1 MNGIFC
7 NFVQFIRISSH
18 MKKWQKT
25 VGIIVFALIAIYEL
39 LIWVN
44 AYVDMKYIVE
54 SNGNNFLTERMYMR
68 IGSLSLGMWLNF
80 ALTIFLFICLWHKEG
95 KR

>member
-1 MNGIFC
+1 
-7 NFVQFIRISSH
+7 

-25 VGIIVFALIAIYEL
+25 VGIVAFALIGIYEL

-68 IGSLSLGMWLNF
+68 IGSLSFGMWLNF
-80 ALTIFLFICLWHKEG
+80 TLTIFLFICLWHKEG
-95 KR
+95 KQ

>member
-1 MNGIFC
+1 
-7 NFVQFIRISSH
+7 

-68 IGSLSLGMWLNF
+68 IGSLSFGMWLNF
-80 ALTIFLFICLWHKEG
+80 VLAHYPLECG
-95 KR
+95 

>member
-1 MNGIFC
+1 
-7 NFVQFIRISSH
+7 

-25 VGIIVFALIAIYEL
+25 VGIIAFALIVIYEL

-68 IGSLSLGMWLNF
+68 IGSLSFGMWLNF
-80 ALTIFLFICLWHKEG
+80 ALTIFLLICLWRKG
-95 KR
+95 GRQ

>member
-1 MNGIFC
+1 
-7 NFVQFIRISSH
+7 

-25 VGIIVFALIAIYEL
+25 VGIIEVALIVIYEL

-54 SNGNNFLTERMYMR
+54 PNGNNFLAERMYMR
-68 IGSLSLGMWLNF
+68 IGSLSFGMWLNF
-80 ALTIFLFICLWHKEG
+80 ALMIFLFICLWHKEG

>member
-1 MNGIFC
+1 
-7 NFVQFIRISSH
+7 

-54 SNGNNFLTERMYMR
+54 SNGNNFLAERMYMR
-68 IGSLSLGMWLNF
+68 IGSLSFGMWLNF
-80 ALTIFLFICLWHKEG
+80 ALAIFLFICLWHKEG
-95 KR
+95 KQ

>member
-1 MNGIFC
+1 MY
-7 NFVQFIRISSH
+7 SH

-25 VGIIVFALIAIYEL
+25 VGIITFALIAIYEL

-54 SNGNNFLTERMYMR
+54 PNGNNFLAERMYMR
-68 IGSLSLGMWLNF
+68 IGSLSFGMWLNF
-80 ALTIFLFICLWHKEG
+80 VLAIFLFICLWHKGG

>member
-1 MNGIFC
+1 
-7 NFVQFIRISSH
+7 

-25 VGIIVFALIAIYEL
+25 VGIIAFALIVIYEL

-44 AYVDMKYIVE
+44 AYVDMKYMVE
-54 SNGNNFLTERMYMR
+54 SNGNNFLAERMYMR
-68 IGSLSLGMWLNF
+68 IGSLSFGMWLNF
-80 ALTIFLFICLWHKEG
+80 ALMIFLFICLWHKGG

>member
-1 MNGIFC
+1 
-7 NFVQFIRISSH
+7 

-25 VGIIVFALIAIYEL
+25 VGIIAFALIVIYEL

-54 SNGNNFLTERMYMR
+54 PNGNNFLAERMYMR
-68 IGSLSLGMWLNF
+68 IGSLSFGMAEL
-80 ALTIFLFICLWHKEG
+80 CLDDIPVHMPLA
-95 KR
+95 

>member
-1 MNGIFC
+1 
-7 NFVQFIRISSH
+7 

-25 VGIIVFALIAIYEL
+25 VGIVAFALIGIYEL

-68 IGSLSLGMWLNF
+68 WNVAELYIDNIPVHMPL
-80 ALTIFLFICLWHKEG
+80 A
-95 KR
+95 

>member
-1 MNGIFC
+1 
-7 NFVQFIRISSH
+7 

-25 VGIIVFALIAIYEL
+25 VGIITFALIAIYEL

-54 SNGNNFLTERMYMR
+54 PNGNNFLAERMYMR
-68 IGSLSLGMWLNF
+68 IGSLSFGMWLNF
-80 ALTIFLFICLWHKEG
+80 ALAIFLFICLWHKGG

>member
-1 MNGIFC
+1 
-7 NFVQFIRISSH
+7 

-25 VGIIVFALIAIYEL
+25 VGIIAFVLIVIYES

-54 SNGNNFLTERMYMR
+54 SNGNNFLAERMYMR
-68 IGSLSLGMWLNF
+68 IGSLSFGMWLNF
-80 ALTIFLFICLWHKEG
+80 ALAIFLFICLWQKGG

>member
-1 MNGIFC
+1 
-7 NFVQFIRISSH
+7 

-25 VGIIVFALIAIYEL
+25 VGIIAFALIGIYEL

-54 SNGNNFLTERMYMR
+54 VESYGNNFLAERMYMR
-68 IGSLSLGMWLNF
+68 IGSLSFGMWLNF
-80 ALTIFLFICLWHKEG
+80 ALTIFLFICLWR
-95 KR
+95 KRGRQ

>member
-1 MNGIFC
+1 
-7 NFVQFIRISSH
+7 

-68 IGSLSLGMWLNF
+68 IGSLSFGMWLNF
-80 ALTIFLFICLWHKEG
+80 NVAELCIDNIPVHLPLAE
-95 KR
+95 RR

>member
-1 MNGIFC
+1 MY
-7 NFVQFIRISSH
+7 SH

-25 VGIIVFALIAIYEL
+25 VGIITFALIAIYEL

-54 SNGNNFLTERMYMR
+54 PNGNNFLAERMYMR
-68 IGSLSLGMWLNF
+68 IGSLSFGMWLNF
-80 ALTIFLFICLWHKEG
+80 ALAIFLFICLCHKGG

>member
-1 MNGIFC
+1 MY
-7 NFVQFIRISSH
+7 SH

-25 VGIIVFALIAIYEL
+25 VGIITFALIAIYEL

-54 SNGNNFLTERMYMR
+54 PNGNNFLAERMYMR
-68 IGSLSLGMWLNF
+68 IGSLSFGMWLNF
-80 ALTIFLFICLWHKEG
+80 ALAIFLFIEIYNKFRTDGLPQHTNLPP
-95 KR
+95 

>member
-1 MNGIFC
+1 
-7 NFVQFIRISSH
+7 

>member
-1 MNGIFC
+1 MY
-7 NFVQFIRISSH
+7 SH

-25 VGIIVFALIAIYEL
+25 VGIITFALIAIYEL

-54 SNGNNFLTERMYMR
+54 PNGNSFLVERIYMR
-68 IGSLSLGMWLNF
+68 IGSLSFGMWLNF
-80 ALTIFLFICLWHKEG
+80 TLAIFLFICLWHKGG
-95 KR
+95 KQ

>member
-1 MNGIFC
+1 
-7 NFVQFIRISSH
+7 
-18 MKKWQKT
+18 MKKWQKI
-25 VGIIVFALIAIYEL
+25 VGIIAFALIDIYEL

-54 SNGNNFLTERMYMR
+54 SYGNNFLTERMYMR
-68 IGSLSLGMWLNF
+68 IGSLSFGMWLNF
-80 ALTIFLFICLWHKEG
+80 ALAIFLFICLWRKGG

>member
-1 MNGIFC
+1 
-7 NFVQFIRISSH
+7 

-25 VGIIVFALIAIYEL
+25 VGIIAFALIGIYIYEL

-54 SNGNNFLTERMYMR
+54 VESYGNNFLAERMYMR
-68 IGSLSLGMWLNF
+68 IGSLSFGMWLNF
-80 ALTIFLFICLWHKEG
+80 ALTIFLFICLWR
-95 KR
+95 KRGRQ

>member
-1 MNGIFC
+1 
-7 NFVQFIRISSH
+7 

-25 VGIIVFALIAIYEL
+25 VGIIAFALIVIYEL

-54 SNGNNFLTERMYMR
+54 PNGNNFLAERMYMR
-68 IGSLSLGMWLNF
+68 IGSLSFGMWLNF
-80 ALTIFLFICLWHKEG
+80 ALMIFLFICLWHKEG

>member
-1 MNGIFC
+1 
-7 NFVQFIRISSH
+7 

-25 VGIIVFALIAIYEL
+25 VGIIACALIAIYEL

-68 IGSLSLGMWLNF
+68 IGSLSFGMWLNF
-80 ALTIFLFICLWHKEG
+80 ALTILLFICLWHKGG
-95 KR
+95 KQ

>member
-1 MNGIFC
+1 
-7 NFVQFIRISSH
+7 

-68 IGSLSLGMWLNF
+68 IGSLSFGMWLNF
-80 ALTIFLFICLWHKEG
+80 TLTIFLFICLWHKEG